1 MTKKETLL
9 EVLKFRIAEID
20 ESLMPLIEES
30 MQKYTDQQLILHG
43 VGNLLKDKKPLTWE
57 EWKKEFIKREVNDK
71 FLHING
77 GWWSFAEI
85 NWKYNDYK
93 RNF

>member
-9 EVLKFRIAEID
+9 EILKFRIAEID
-20 ESLMPLIEES
+20 ESLMPLIEKS

-43 VGNLLKDKKPLTWE
+43 VGNLLKDKKALNFDS
-57 EWKKEFIKREVNDK
+57 WKKEFIKREVNDR
-71 FLHING
+71 FLHIDG
-77 GWWSFAEI
+77 AWWSFAEI